1 MEVSFYHILGIILS
15 VVLIEVVGILSSR
28 KVKTAADFSH
38 AGGKAGT
45 WVVCGTIMGTLIGGQ
60 STVGTAQ
67 LAFTYGLSAW
77 WFTLGA
83 ALGCVFLAIG
93 YVVPL
98 RRSDCTTLLEV
109 VSKEYGKKAEVLG
122 SVLCSIGMFVSV
134 VAQILSASALL
145 MTLFPMKFYLAAAL
159 SCLIMMAYVVFGGLW
174 SAGIGGIVKLI
185 LLCVSSLAGGIIVLS
200 LTDGYHGLMTSIEE
214 MIHAIKIPLFDQT
227 PQSNQMSLFDQTPQ
241 SNQVSLFDQ
250 TPQGN
255 QMSLFDQT
263 PQSNQMSLFNQ
274 TPQSDVSTFV
284 AKQYNNLLSRGAGKD
299 IGSCLSVILGVL
311 ATQSYAQGIWAAKT
325 DSVARKGA
333 MISAVLTIPIGAACV
348 LIGLYMRGHYV
359 TMEEVETLAVVG
371 KSLPEN
377 VGVMATT
384 AQAFPLFITHHIPEF
399 LGGIVLGTLLITIII
414 GGSGLTLGASTILVR
429 DVFTKINPSLNESS
443 RNLRVSRMT
452 IVGILLLSVVFAATF
467 SGSFINDLGFL
478 SMGLRATAVFI
489 PLTLALFFSRRIK
502 SQWILIS
509 IIAGTTAL
517 IIAQFIKLPV
527 DGIFVGL
534 GVGAICCLVGVRK
547 IEN

>member
-1 MEVSFYHILGIILS
+1 MSISIYHILGIILS
-15 VVLIEVVGILSSR
+15 IALIEFVGIFSSK
-28 KVKTAADFSH
+28 KVKTADDFNR

-67 LAFTYGLSAW
+67 LAFTYGISAW

-83 ALGCVFLAIG
+83 ALGCVFLAIC

-98 RRSDCTTLLEV
+98 RRSDSTTLLEV

-122 SVLCSIGMFVSV
+122 SVLCSLGMFVSI

-145 MTLFPMKFYLAAAL
+145 MTLFPMKFYFAAAI
-159 SCLIMMAYVVFGGLW
+159 SCLIMMVYVVFGGLW

-185 LLCVSSLAGGIIVLS
+185 LLCISTLAGGIIVLS
-200 LTDGYHGLMTSIEE
+200 LTDGYHGLMTAIEE
-214 MIHAIKIPLFDQT
+214 TQNNTSIQE
-227 PQSNQMSLFDQTPQ
+227 
-241 SNQVSLFDQ
+241 
-250 TPQGN
+250 
-255 QMSLFDQT
+255 
-263 PQSNQMSLFNQ
+263 
-274 TPQSDVSTFV
+274 
-284 AKQYNNLLSRGAGKD
+284 QYNNLLARGAAKD

-325 DSVARKGA
+325 DSVARRGA
-333 MISAVLTIPIGAACV
+333 MISAILTIPIGAACV

-359 TMEEVETLAVVG
+359 TAEEMEAFVAGGATIPDNIG
-371 KSLPEN
+371 I
-377 VGVMATT
+377 MATT
-384 AQAFPLFITHHIPEF
+384 AQAFPLFITHCMPEF

-429 DVFTKINPSLNESS
+429 DVFMKINPSIKESS
-443 RNLRVSRMT
+443 KNLKVSRLT
-452 IVGILLLSVVFAATF
+452 IICILLMSVFVAATF

-478 SMGLRATAVFI
+478 SMGLRATAVFT
-489 PLTLALFFSRRIK
+489 PLTLALFFPKRID
-502 SQWILIS
+502 SQWILAS
-509 IIAGTTAL
+509 IIAGTAAL
-517 IIAQFIKLPV
+517 IVAQFIKLPI

-534 GVGAICCLVGVRK
+534 GVSAICCLMGMRRHHDVL
-547 IEN
+547 

>member
-1 MEVSFYHILGIILS
+1 MSISIYHILGILLSIL
-15 VVLIEVVGILSSR
+15 LIEIVGVISSK
-28 KVKTAADFSH
+28 KVKTADDFNR
-38 AGGKAGT
+38 AGGRAGT

-67 LAFTYGLSAW
+67 LAFTYGISAW

-83 ALGCVFLAIG
+83 ALGCVVLAIG

-98 RRSDCTTLLEV
+98 RKSNSTTLLEV

-122 SVLCSIGMFVSV
+122 SVLCSLGMFVSI

-145 MTLFPMKFYLAAAL
+145 MTLFPMKFYLAAAI
-159 SCLIMMAYVVFGGLW
+159 SCLIMMIYVVFGGLW

-185 LLCVSSLAGGIIVLS
+185 LLCISTLAGGIIVLS
-200 LTDGYHGLMTSIEE
+200 LTDGYHGLMTAIEE
-214 MIHAIKIPLFDQT
+214 IYA
-227 PQSNQMSLFDQTPQ
+227 SLVETHVR
-241 SNQVSLFDQ
+241 VSLD
-250 TPQGN
+250 GRV
-255 QMSLFDQT
+255 SLD
-263 PQSNQMSLFNQ
+263 
-274 TPQSDVSTFV
+274 
-284 AKQYNNLLSRGAGKD
+284 ARYNNLFARGAAKD
-299 IGSCLSVILGVL
+299 IGSCISVILGVL

-333 MISAVLTIPIGAACV
+333 LISAVLTIPIGAACV

-359 TMEEVETLAVVG
+359 TAEELNILTEAG
-371 KSLPEN
+371 HKLPDN
-377 VGVMATT
+377 IGVMSTT
-384 AQAFPLFITHHIPEF
+384 AQAFPLFITHCMPEF

-414 GGSGLTLGASTILVR
+414 GGSGLTLGSSTILVR
-429 DVFTKINPSLNESS
+429 DVFMKINPSLSESS
-443 RNLRVSRMT
+443 KNLKVSRLT
-452 IVGILLLSVVFAATF
+452 IIGILLMSVFVAATF

-489 PLTLALFFSRRIK
+489 PLTLALFLPKRFNYK
-502 SQWILIS
+502 WILIS

-517 IIAQFIKLPV
+517 VVTRFLNLPV

-534 GVGAICCLVGVRK
+534 AISLFCCIIGVRK
-547 IEN
+547 

>member
-1 MEVSFYHILGIILS
+1 MSISIYHILGILLS
-15 VVLIEVVGILSSR
+15 VVLIEVVGIWSSK
-28 KVKTAADFSH
+28 KVKTADDFSR

-67 LAFTYGLSAW
+67 LAFTYGISAW

-98 RRSDCTTLLEV
+98 RRSDSTTLLEV

-122 SVLCSIGMFVSV
+122 SLLCSLGMFVSI

-145 MTLFPMKFYLAAAL
+145 MTLFPMKFYLAAAI

-174 SAGIGGIVKLI
+174 SAGIGGIVKLV

-200 LTDGYHGLMTSIEE
+200 LTDGYHGLMTAIEGLCGSIIET
-214 MIHAIKIPLFDQT
+214 HDA
-227 PQSNQMSLFDQTPQ
+227 
-241 SNQVSLFDQ
+241 VSLHER
-250 TPQGN
+250 
-255 QMSLFDQT
+255 
-263 PQSNQMSLFNQ
+263 
-274 TPQSDVSTFV
+274 
-284 AKQYNNLLSRGAGKD
+284 YNNLLARGAAKD

-311 ATQSYAQGIWAAKT
+311 ATQSYAQGIWAAKS

-333 MISAVLTIPIGAACV
+333 LISAVLTIPIGAACV
-348 LIGLYMRGHYV
+348 LVGLYMRGHYV
-359 TMEEVETLAVVG
+359 TIDEMDALVAAG

-377 VGVMATT
+377 IGVMATT
-384 AQAFPLFITHHIPEF
+384 AQAFPLFITHCMPEF

-414 GGSGLTLGASTILVR
+414 GGSGLTLGSSTILVR
-429 DVFTKINPSLNESS
+429 DVFMKIKPSLSESS
-443 RNLRVSRMT
+443 KNLKVSRLT
-452 IVGILLLSVVFAATF
+452 IIGILLMSVFVAATF

-489 PLTLALFFSRRIK
+489 PLTLALFFPRRFK
-502 SQWILIS
+502 YKWILAS
-509 IIAGTTAL
+509 IVAGTAAL
-517 IIAQFIKLPV
+517 IITKILNLPI
-527 DGIFVGL
+527 DGIFIGL
-534 GVGAICCLVGVRK
+534 GVSAVCCQLGVRS
-547 IEN
+547 

>member
-1 MEVSFYHILGIILS
+1 MSISFYHILGIVLS
-15 VVLIEVVGILSSR
+15 IVLIEVVGVVSSK
-28 KVKTAADFSH
+28 KVKTADDFNR
-38 AGGKAGT
+38 AGGRAGT

-67 LAFTYGLSAW
+67 LAFSHGISAW

-93 YVVPL
+93 YVIPL
-98 RRSDCTTLLEV
+98 RKSGCTTLLEV

-122 SVLCSIGMFVSV
+122 SLLCSLGMFVSI

-145 MTLFPMKFYLAAAL
+145 MTLFPMKFYLAAAI
-159 SCLIMMAYVVFGGLW
+159 SCLIMMIYVVFGGLW

-185 LLCVSSLAGGIIVLS
+185 LLCISTLAGGIIVLS
-200 LTDGYHGLMTSIEE
+200 LTDGYHGLMTAIEE
-214 MIHAIKIPLFDQT
+214 MIGTLVESHGR
-227 PQSNQMSLFDQTPQ
+227 
-241 SNQVSLFDQ
+241 VSQ
-250 TPQGN
+250 ENIQER
-255 QMSLFDQT
+255 
-263 PQSNQMSLFNQ
+263 
-274 TPQSDVSTFV
+274 
-284 AKQYNNLLSRGAGKD
+284 YNNLFARGAAKD
-299 IGSCLSVILGVL
+299 VGSCLSVILGVL

-359 TMEEVETLAVVG
+359 TAEEMEALAVVG
-371 KSLPEN
+371 KTLPDN
-377 VGVMATT
+377 IGVMTTT
-384 AQAFPLFITHHIPEF
+384 AQAFPLFITHKMPEF

-414 GGSGLTLGASTILVR
+414 GGSGLTLGSSTILVR
-429 DVFTKINPSLNESS
+429 DVFMKINPSLRDSS
-443 RNLRVSRMT
+443 KNLKVSRLT
-452 IVGILLLSVVFAATF
+452 IVVILLMSVFVAATF

-489 PLTLALFFSRRIK
+489 PLTLALFLPKRFK
-502 SQWILIS
+502 YQWIIIS
-509 IIAGTTAL
+509 IIAGTVAL
-517 IIAQFIKLPV
+517 FISQMLLSI

-534 GVGAICCLVGVRK
+534 GVALVCCLLGFRYTS
-547 IEN
+547 EEHR

>member
-1 MEVSFYHILGIILS
+1 MSISLYHILGIVLS
-15 VVLIEVVGILSSR
+15 IILIEVVGIMSSK

-67 LAFTYGLSAW
+67 LAFTYGISAW

-83 ALGCVFLAIG
+83 ALGCVVLAIG

-98 RRSDCTTLLEV
+98 RRSGCTTLLEV

-122 SVLCSIGMFVSV
+122 SVLCSLGMFVSV

-145 MTLFPMKFYLAAAL
+145 MTLFPMRFYMAAAT
-159 SCLIMMAYVVFGGLW
+159 SCLIMMIYVVFGGLW
-174 SAGIGGIVKLI
+174 SAGIGGVVKLI
-185 LLCVSSLAGGIIVLS
+185 LLCVSTLAGGIIVLT

-214 MIHAIKIPLFDQT
+214 LIGALVETQGG
-227 PQSNQMSLFDQTPQ
+227 
-241 SNQVSLFDQ
+241 VSHENINDR
-250 TPQGN
+250 
-255 QMSLFDQT
+255 
-263 PQSNQMSLFNQ
+263 
-274 TPQSDVSTFV
+274 
-284 AKQYNNLLSRGAGKD
+284 YNNLLARGAAKD

-359 TMEEVETLAVVG
+359 TVEELDVMTAAG
-371 KSLPEN
+371 RSLPGDI
-377 VGVMATT
+377 GVMATT
-384 AQAFPLFITHHIPEF
+384 AQAFPVFITHRMPEF

-429 DVFTKINPSLNESS
+429 DVFMKINPTLSESS
-443 RNLRVSRMT
+443 KNLKISRLT
-452 IVGILLLSVVFAATF
+452 IVGILLMSVIVAATF

-478 SMGLRATAVFI
+478 SMGLRATAVFL
-489 PLTLALFFSRRIK
+489 PLTLALFFSKRFK
-502 SQWILIS
+502 YQWIVVS
-509 IIAGTTAL
+509 IIAGTAVL
-517 IIAQFIKLPV
+517 VVSQFIQLPV

-534 GVGAICCLVGVRK
+534 TVAAICCLLGLCR
-547 IEN
+547 I

>member
-1 MEVSFYHILGIILS
+1 MSISLYHILGIILS
-15 VVLIEVVGILSSR
+15 ILLIEVVGVVSSK
-28 KVKTAADFSH
+28 KVKTADDFNR
-38 AGGKAGT
+38 AGGRAGT

-67 LAFTYGLSAW
+67 LAFTYGISAW

-93 YVVPL
+93 YVIPL
-98 RRSDCTTLLEV
+98 RKSGCTTLLEV

-122 SVLCSIGMFVSV
+122 SLLCSLGMFVSI

-145 MTLFPMKFYLAAAL
+145 MTLFPMKFYLAAAI
-159 SCLIMMAYVVFGGLW
+159 SCLIMMIYVVFGGLW
-174 SAGIGGIVKLI
+174 SAGIGGVVKLI
-185 LLCVSSLAGGIIVLS
+185 LLCISTLAGGIIVLS
-200 LTDGYHGLMTSIEE
+200 LTDGYHGLMTAIEE
-214 MIHAIKIPLFDQT
+214 MIGTLVESHGR
-227 PQSNQMSLFDQTPQ
+227 
-241 SNQVSLFDQ
+241 VSQ
-250 TPQGN
+250 ENIQER
-255 QMSLFDQT
+255 
-263 PQSNQMSLFNQ
+263 
-274 TPQSDVSTFV
+274 
-284 AKQYNNLLSRGAGKD
+284 YNNLFARGAAKD

-359 TMEEVETLAVVG
+359 TADEMEMLSTLG
-371 KSLPEN
+371 KTLPDN
-377 VGVMATT
+377 IGVMATT
-384 AQAFPLFITHHIPEF
+384 AQAFPLFITHKMPEF

-414 GGSGLTLGASTILVR
+414 GGSGLTLGSSTILVR
-429 DVFTKINPSLNESS
+429 DVFMKINPSLRDSS
-443 RNLRVSRMT
+443 KNLKVSRLT
-452 IVGILLLSVVFAATF
+452 IVGILLMSVFVAATF

-489 PLTLALFFSRRIK
+489 PLTLALFLPRRFK
-502 SQWILIS
+502 YQWILVS
-509 IIAGTTAL
+509 IVAGTAAL
-517 IIAQFIKLPV
+517 IISQFMKLPI

-534 GVGAICCLVGVRK
+534 AVGAFCCLIGVRRHCK
-547 IEN
+547 VF

>member
-1 MEVSFYHILGIILS
+1 MSISLYHILGIVLS
-15 VVLIEVVGILSSR
+15 IILIEVVGIMSSK

-67 LAFTYGLSAW
+67 LAFTYGISAW

-83 ALGCVFLAIG
+83 ALGCVVLAIG

-98 RRSDCTTLLEV
+98 RRSGCTTLLEV

-122 SVLCSIGMFVSV
+122 SVLCSLGMFVSV

-145 MTLFPMKFYLAAAL
+145 MTLFPMRFYMAAAT
-159 SCLIMMAYVVFGGLW
+159 SCLIMMIYVVFGGLW
-174 SAGIGGIVKLI
+174 SAGIGGVVKLI
-185 LLCVSSLAGGIIVLS
+185 LLCVSTLAGGIIVLT

-214 MIHAIKIPLFDQT
+214 LIGALVET
-227 PQSNQMSLFDQTPQ
+227 
-241 SNQVSLFDQ
+241 
-250 TPQGN
+250 QGGVPHEN
-255 QMSLFDQT
+255 INDR
-263 PQSNQMSLFNQ
+263 
-274 TPQSDVSTFV
+274 
-284 AKQYNNLLSRGAGKD
+284 YNNLLARGTAKD

-359 TMEEVETLAVVG
+359 TVEELDVMTAAG
-371 KSLPEN
+371 RSLPGDI
-377 VGVMATT
+377 GVMATT
-384 AQAFPLFITHHIPEF
+384 AQAFPVFITHRMPEF

-429 DVFTKINPSLNESS
+429 DVFMKINPTLSESS
-443 RNLRVSRMT
+443 KNLKISRLT
-452 IVGILLLSVVFAATF
+452 IVGILLMSVIVAATF

-478 SMGLRATAVFI
+478 SMGLRATAVFL
-489 PLTLALFFSRRIK
+489 PLTLALFFSKRFK
-502 SQWILIS
+502 YQWIVVS
-509 IIAGTTAL
+509 IIAGTAAL
-517 IIAQFIKLPV
+517 VVSQFIQFPV

-534 GVGAICCLVGVRK
+534 AVAAICCMFGFLK
-547 IEN
+547 TENLRN

>member
-214 MIHAIKIPLFDQT
+214 MIFAIKTLQFD
-227 PQSNQMSLFDQTPQ
+227 
-241 SNQVSLFDQ
+241 
-250 TPQGN
+250 
-255 QMSLFDQT
+255 
-263 PQSNQMSLFNQ
+263 Q

-371 KSLPEN
+371 ESLPED

-509 IIAGTTAL
+509 IISGTTAL

>member
-1 MEVSFYHILGIILS
+1 MSISLYHILGIILS
-15 VVLIEVVGILSSR
+15 ILLIEVVGIVSSK
-28 KVKTAADFSH
+28 KVKTADDFNR

-67 LAFTYGLSAW
+67 LAFTYGISAW

-98 RRSDCTTLLEV
+98 RRSGCTTLLEV

-122 SVLCSIGMFVSV
+122 SLLCSLGMFVSI

-145 MTLFPMKFYLAAAL
+145 MTLFPMKFYLAAAI
-159 SCLIMMAYVVFGGLW
+159 SCLIMMIYVVFGGLW
-174 SAGIGGIVKLI
+174 SAGIGGVVKLI
-185 LLCVSSLAGGIIVLS
+185 LLCISTLAGGIIVLS
-200 LTDGYHGLMTSIEE
+200 LTDGYHGLMTAIEE
-214 MIHAIKIPLFDQT
+214 MIDVLVGPHGH
-227 PQSNQMSLFDQTPQ
+227 
-241 SNQVSLFDQ
+241 VSQEDIQ
-250 TPQGN
+250 ER
-255 QMSLFDQT
+255 
-263 PQSNQMSLFNQ
+263 
-274 TPQSDVSTFV
+274 
-284 AKQYNNLLSRGAGKD
+284 YNNLFARGAAKD

-311 ATQSYAQGIWAAKT
+311 ATQSYAQGVWAAKT
-325 DSVARKGA
+325 DNVARKGA

-359 TMEEVETLAVVG
+359 TADEMEMLSTLG
-371 KSLPEN
+371 KTLSEN
-377 VGVMATT
+377 IGVMATT
-384 AQAFPLFITHHIPEF
+384 AQAFPLFITHKMPEF

-414 GGSGLTLGASTILVR
+414 GGSGLTLGSSTILVR
-429 DVFTKINPSLNESS
+429 DVFMKINPSLKDSS
-443 RNLRVSRMT
+443 KNLKVSRLT
-452 IVGILLLSVVFAATF
+452 IVGILLMSVFVAATF

-489 PLTLALFFSRRIK
+489 PLTLALFLPRRFK
-502 SQWILIS
+502 YQWILVS
-509 IIAGTTAL
+509 IIAGTVAL
-517 IIAQFIKLPV
+517 IISQFMKLPI

-534 GVGAICCLVGVRK
+534 AVAAVCCLMGEFTIK
-547 IEN
+547 N

>member
-1 MEVSFYHILGIILS
+1 MTISFYHILGIVLS
-15 VVLIEVVGILSSR
+15 IILIEVVGIMSSK

-67 LAFTYGLSAW
+67 LAFTYGISAW

-83 ALGCVFLAIG
+83 ALGCVVLAIG

-98 RRSDCTTLLEV
+98 RRSGCTTLLEV

-122 SVLCSIGMFVSV
+122 SVLCSLGMFVSV

-145 MTLFPMKFYLAAAL
+145 MTLFPMRFYMAAAT
-159 SCLIMMAYVVFGGLW
+159 SCLIMMIYVVFGGLW
-174 SAGIGGIVKLI
+174 STGIGGVVKLI
-185 LLCVSSLAGGIIVLS
+185 LLCVSTLAGGIIVLT

-214 MIHAIKIPLFDQT
+214 LIGALVETQGG
-227 PQSNQMSLFDQTPQ
+227 
-241 SNQVSLFDQ
+241 VSHENINDRY
-250 TPQGN
+250 
-255 QMSLFDQT
+255 S
-263 PQSNQMSLFNQ
+263 
-274 TPQSDVSTFV
+274 
-284 AKQYNNLLSRGAGKD
+284 NLLARGAAKD

-325 DSVARKGA
+325 DSFARKGA

-359 TMEEVETLAVVG
+359 TAEELDALTAAG
-371 KSLPEN
+371 RSLSESM
-377 VGVMATT
+377 GVMATT
-384 AQAFPLFITHHIPEF
+384 AQAFPVFITHRMPEF

-429 DVFTKINPSLNESS
+429 DVFMKINPSLSESS
-443 RNLRVSRMT
+443 KNLKISRLT
-452 IVGILLLSVVFAATF
+452 IVGILLMSVIVAATF

-478 SMGLRATAVFI
+478 SMGLRATAVFL
-489 PLTLALFFSRRIK
+489 PLTLALFFSKRFK
-502 SQWILIS
+502 YQWIVVS
-509 IIAGTTAL
+509 IIAGTAAL
-517 IIAQFIKLPV
+517 VVSQFIQLPV

-534 GVGAICCLVGVRK
+534 AVAAICCLLGLCR
-547 IEN
+547 I

>member
-1 MEVSFYHILGIILS
+1 MSISLYHILGIILS
-15 VVLIEVVGILSSR
+15 ILLIEVVGIVSSK
-28 KVKTAADFSH
+28 KVKTADDFNR

-67 LAFTYGLSAW
+67 LAFTYGISAW

-98 RRSDCTTLLEV
+98 RRSGCTTLLEV

-122 SVLCSIGMFVSV
+122 SLLCSVGMFVSI

-145 MTLFPMKFYLAAAL
+145 MTLFPMKFYLAAAI
-159 SCLIMMAYVVFGGLW
+159 SCLIMMIYVVFGGLW
-174 SAGIGGIVKLI
+174 SAGIGGVVKLI
-185 LLCVSSLAGGIIVLS
+185 LLCISTLAGGIIVLS
-200 LTDGYHGLMTSIEE
+200 LTDGYHGLMTAIEDLLVNNDVLRHGGEDVTSID
-214 MIHAIKIPLFDQT
+214 KR
-227 PQSNQMSLFDQTPQ
+227 
-241 SNQVSLFDQ
+241 
-250 TPQGN
+250 
-255 QMSLFDQT
+255 
-263 PQSNQMSLFNQ
+263 
-274 TPQSDVSTFV
+274 
-284 AKQYNNLLSRGAGKD
+284 YNNLFARGAAKD

-311 ATQSYAQGIWAAKT
+311 ATQSYAQGVWAAKT

-359 TMEEVETLAVVG
+359 TVDEMEMLSTLG
-371 KSLPEN
+371 KTLPEN
-377 VGVMATT
+377 IGVMATT
-384 AQAFPLFITHHIPEF
+384 AQAFPLFITHKMPEF

-414 GGSGLTLGASTILVR
+414 GGSGLTLGSSTILVR
-429 DVFTKINPSLNESS
+429 DVFMKINPSLKDSS
-443 RNLRVSRMT
+443 KNLKVSRLT
-452 IVGILLLSVVFAATF
+452 IVGILLMSVFVAATF

-478 SMGLRATAVFI
+478 SMGLRATAVFV
-489 PLTLALFFSRRIK
+489 PLTLALFLPKRFK
-502 SQWILIS
+502 YQWILVS
-509 IIAGTTAL
+509 IIAGTAAL
-517 IIAQFIKLPV
+517 IISQFLKLPI

-534 GVGAICCLVGVRK
+534 AVAIICCQIGFK
-547 IEN
+547 

>member
-1 MEVSFYHILGIILS
+1 MAISFYHILGILLS

-28 KVKTAADFSH
+28 KVKSADDFSR

-83 ALGCVFLAIG
+83 ALGCIVLAIG

-98 RRSDCTTLLEV
+98 RRSGCTTLLEV

-122 SVLCSIGMFVSV
+122 SVLCSLGMFVSI

-145 MTLFPMKFYLAAAL
+145 MTLFPIKFYLAAAI
-159 SCLIMMAYVVFGGLW
+159 SCLIMMIYVVFGGLW
-174 SAGIGGIVKLI
+174 SAGIGGVVKLV
-185 LLCVSSLAGGIIVLS
+185 LLCVSALAGGIIVLS
-200 LTDGYHGLMTSIEE
+200 LTDGYHGIMTAIGE
-214 MIHAIKIPLFDQT
+214 MMGVFKT
-227 PQSNQMSLFDQTPQ
+227 PQCDI
-241 SNQVSLFDQ
+241 
-250 TPQGN
+250 
-255 QMSLFDQT
+255 
-263 PQSNQMSLFNQ
+263 
-274 TPQSDVSTFV
+274 STFV
-284 AKQYNNLLSRGAGKD
+284 SGRYNNLLSRGAAKD

-311 ATQSYAQGIWAAKT
+311 ATQSYAQGIWAAKS

-333 MISAVLTIPIGAACV
+333 MISAILTIPIGAACV

-359 TMEEVETLAVVG
+359 TAEEMEALVVAG
-371 KSLPEN
+371 QSLPEN
-377 VGVMATT
+377 IGVMATT
-384 AQAFPLFITHHIPEF
+384 AQAFPLFITHCMPEF

-414 GGSGLTLGASTILVR
+414 GGSGLTLGSSTILVR
-429 DVFTKINPSLNESS
+429 DVFMKIKPDLGESS
-443 RNLRVSRMT
+443 KNLRISRMT
-452 IVGILLLSVVFAATF
+452 IVGILMMSVFVAAAF

-478 SMGLRATAVFI
+478 SMGLRATAVFV
-489 PLTLALFFSRRIK
+489 PLTLALLFSK
-502 SQWILIS
+502 KFKYQWVLIS
-509 IIAGTTAL
+509 IIAGTAAL
-517 IIAQFIKLPV
+517 VLSKILNAPI

-534 GVGAICCLVGVRK
+534 GVSVVCCMMGLKTSSCKR
-547 IEN
+547 

>member
-1 MEVSFYHILGIILS
+1 MSISFYHILGIVLS
-15 VVLIEVVGILSSR
+15 IVLIEVVGVVSSK
-28 KVKTAADFSH
+28 KVKTADDFNR
-38 AGGKAGT
+38 AGGRAGT

-67 LAFTYGLSAW
+67 LAFSYGISAW

-93 YVVPL
+93 YVIPL
-98 RRSDCTTLLEV
+98 RKSGCTTLLEV

-122 SVLCSIGMFVSV
+122 SLLCSLGMFVSI

-145 MTLFPMKFYLAAAL
+145 MTLFPMKFYLAAAI
-159 SCLIMMAYVVFGGLW
+159 SCLIMMIYVVFGGLW

-185 LLCVSSLAGGIIVLS
+185 LLCISTLAGGIIVLS
-200 LTDGYHGLMTSIEE
+200 LTDGYHGLMTAIEE
-214 MIHAIKIPLFDQT
+214 MIGTLVEPYGR
-227 PQSNQMSLFDQTPQ
+227 
-241 SNQVSLFDQ
+241 VSQ
-250 TPQGN
+250 ENIQER
-255 QMSLFDQT
+255 
-263 PQSNQMSLFNQ
+263 
-274 TPQSDVSTFV
+274 
-284 AKQYNNLLSRGAGKD
+284 YNNLFARGAAKD
-299 IGSCLSVILGVL
+299 VGSCLSVILGVL

-359 TMEEVETLAVVG
+359 TAEEMEALAVVG
-371 KSLPEN
+371 KTLPDN
-377 VGVMATT
+377 IGVMTTT
-384 AQAFPLFITHHIPEF
+384 AQAFPLFITHMMPEF

-414 GGSGLTLGASTILVR
+414 GVSGLTLGSSTILVR
-429 DVFTKINPSLNESS
+429 DVFMKINPSLRDSS
-443 RNLRVSRMT
+443 KNLKVSRLT
-452 IVGILLLSVVFAATF
+452 IVVILLMSVFVAATF

-489 PLTLALFFSRRIK
+489 PLTLALFLPKRFK
-502 SQWILIS
+502 YQWIIIS
-509 IIAGTTAL
+509 IIAGTVAL
-517 IIAQFIKLPV
+517 FISQMLLSI

-534 GVGAICCLVGVRK
+534 GVALVCCLLGFRYTS
-547 IEN
+547 